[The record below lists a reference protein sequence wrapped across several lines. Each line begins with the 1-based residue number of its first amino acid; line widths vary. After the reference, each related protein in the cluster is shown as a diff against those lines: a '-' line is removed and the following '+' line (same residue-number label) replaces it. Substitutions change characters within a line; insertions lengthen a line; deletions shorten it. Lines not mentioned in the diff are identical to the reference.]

1 MDKLMTVAISSD
13 AGSLAAI
20 EAARERIAGRV
31 RRTETT
37 ASAALTQ
44 RFGQPVFLKCEHRQ
58 LTGSFKLRGA
68 TNALLS
74 LPPEVRRRGVVTVST
89 GNHGRA
95 LAHAAAAEGVRCVVC
110 LSTLVPA
117 NKVAAI
123 SAAGAEPHVGGASQ
137 DDAQQ
142 EAEKLVAEQGLVLI
156 PPFDDPNVIDGQ
168 GTLGLEIVEDVPD
181 LELVVVPL
189 SGGGLAAGVA
199 AAVTGVRPRVRV
211 IGVSMECGAAMHA
224 SLLAGHPVQ
233 VDEVPTL
240 ADALGGGIGLDN
252 RYTFAMARGLL
263 NDVVLLS
270 EAEIAAAIRYA
281 QAVEGETLEGAGA
294 VAIGA
299 LLAGKAA
306 PRGPVVAILSGGNID
321 PALHRR
327 ILAGADNVEER
338 A

>member
-1 MDKLMTVAISSD
+1 MSPNAV
-13 AGSLAAI
+13 SLAAI
-20 EAARERIAGRV
+20 EAARARIADRV
-31 RRTETT
+31 RRTEIA

-44 RFGQPVFLKCEHRQ
+44 HTGQPVFLKCEHRQ

-74 LPPEVRRRGVVTVST
+74 LPPETRRRGVVTVST

-117 NKVAAI
+117 HKIAAI

-137 DDAQQ
+137 DDAQ
-142 EAEKLVAEQGLVLI
+142 EAAEKLVAEQHLVLI
-156 PPFDDPNVIDGQ
+156 SPFDDPDVIAGQ
-168 GTLGLEIVEDVPD
+168 GTLGLEIVQDVPD

-199 AAVTGVRPRVRV
+199 AAVKGLRPRVRV
-211 IGVSMECGAAMHA
+211 VGVSMERGAAMHE
-224 SLLAGHPVQ
+224 SLLAGHPVP
-233 VDEVPTL
+233 VEEVPTL

-252 RYTFAMARGLL
+252 RYTFAMVRDLL
-263 NDVVLLS
+263 DDVVLLT

-281 QAVEGETLEGAGA
+281 HAVEGATLEGAGA
-294 VAIGA
+294 VSIGA
-299 LLAGKAA
+299 LLTGKVT
-306 PRGPVVAILSGGNID
+306 PRGPSVAILSGGNID

-327 ILAGADNVEER
+327 IVGGAEEQGSGGQLTP
-338 A
+338 

>member
-1 MDKLMTVAISSD
+1 MSPDTL
-13 AGSLAAI
+13 SLAAI
-20 EAARERIAGRV
+20 KAACERIAGRV
-31 RRTETT
+31 RRTETL

-44 RFGQPVFLKCEHRQ
+44 RIGQPVFLKCEHRQ

-74 LPPEVRRRGVVTVST
+74 LPPETRRRGVVTVST

-95 LAHAAAAEGVRCVVC
+95 LAHAAAADGVRCVVC

-117 NKVAAI
+117 NKIAAI

-137 DDAQQ
+137 DEAQQ
-142 EAEKLVAEQGLVLI
+142 AAEKLVAEQRLVLI
-156 PPFDDPNVIDGQ
+156 PPFDDPDVIAGQ

-181 LELVVVPL
+181 LELIVVPL

-199 AAVTGVRPRVRV
+199 AAVKGLRPQVRV
-211 IGVSMECGAAMHA
+211 VGVSMERGAAMHA
-224 SLLAGHPVQ
+224 SLLAGLPVP

-252 RYTFAMARGLL
+252 RYTFALVRSLL
-263 NDVVLLS
+263 DEVVLLT

-281 QAVEGETLEGAGA
+281 HAVEGETLEGAGA

-299 LLAGKAA
+299 LLSGKVV
-306 PRGPVVAILSGGNID
+306 PRGPAVAILSGGNID

-327 ILAGADNVEER
+327 ILEGTDTVQEHA
-338 A
+338 

>member
-1 MDKLMTVAISSD
+1 MTISSD
-13 AGSLAAI
+13 TVSLAAI
-20 EAARERIAGRV
+20 EAARERIADRV
-31 RRTETT
+31 RRTETV
-37 ASAALTQ
+37 ASAALSG
-44 RFGQPVFLKCEHRQ
+44 RFGYPVFLKCEHRQ

-74 LPPEVRRRGVVTVST
+74 LSPEIRRRGVVTVST

-95 LAHAAAAEGVRCVVC
+95 LAHASAVEGVRCVVC

-117 NKVAAI
+117 NKIAAI
-123 SAAGAEPHVGGASQ
+123 SAAGAEPHVAGASQ

-156 PPFDDPNVIDGQ
+156 SPFDDPNVIAGQ
-168 GTLGLEIVEDVPD
+168 GTISLEIIQDVPD
-181 LELVVVPL
+181 LELIVVPL

-199 AAVTGVRPRVRV
+199 AAAKGLRPQMRVV
-211 IGVSMECGAAMHA
+211 GVSMERGAAMHA
-224 SLLAGHPVQ
+224 SLLAGHPVP
-233 VDEVPTL
+233 VEEVPTL

-252 RYTFAMARGLL
+252 RYTFAMVRSLL
-263 NDVVLLS
+263 DDAVLLT
-270 EAEIAAAIRYA
+270 EAEIASAVRHAH
-281 QAVEGETLEGAGA
+281 AVEGETLEGAGA

-299 LLAGKAA
+299 LLSGKVV
-306 PRGPVVAILSGGNID
+306 PRGPCVAILSGGNID

-327 ILAGADNVEER
+327 ILAGADTAEER

>member
-1 MDKLMTVAISSD
+1 MAIATSPD
-13 AGSLAAI
+13 AVSLAAI
-20 EAARERIAGRV
+20 EAARARIAGRV

-44 RFGQPVFLKCEHRQ
+44 RIGYPVILKCEHRQ

-74 LPPEVRRRGVVTVST
+74 LTPEVRRRGVVTVST

-117 NKVAAI
+117 NKIAAI
-123 SAAGAEPHVGGASQ
+123 RAAGAEPHVGGASQ

-142 EAEKLVAEQGLVLI
+142 AADKLVAEQHLVLI
-156 PPFDDPNVIDGQ
+156 PPFDDPDVIAGQ

-199 AAVTGVRPRVRV
+199 AAVKGLRPRVRV
-211 IGVSMECGAAMHA
+211 VGVSMERGAAMHV
-224 SLLAGHPVQ
+224 SLLAGRPVP
-233 VDEVPTL
+233 VEEVPTL
-240 ADALGGGIGLDN
+240 ADALGGGIGIDN
-252 RYTFAMARGLL
+252 RYTFAMVRGLL
-263 NDVVLLS
+263 DDVVLLT
-270 EAEIAAAIRYA
+270 EAEIAAAIRHA
-281 QAVEGETLEGAGA
+281 HAVEGETLEGAGA

-299 LLAGKAA
+299 LLAGKVA
-306 PRGPVVAILSGGNID
+306 PRGPSVAILSGGNID
-321 PALHRR
+321 PGLHRR
-327 ILAGADNVEER
+327 ILAGADTVEER

>member
-1 MDKLMTVAISSD
+1 MTTFPYPHAV
-13 AGSLAAI
+13 SLAAI
-20 EAARERIAGRV
+20 HTARERIAGRV

-37 ASAALTQ
+37 ASATLSQ
-44 RFGQPVFLKCEHRQ
+44 RAGRPVFLKQEHRQ

-123 SAAGAEPHVGGASQ
+123 RAAGAEPHIGGASQ

-142 EAEKLVAEQGLVLI
+142 EAEKLVADQGLILI
-156 PPFDDPNVIDGQ
+156 PPFDDPNVIAGQ
-168 GTLGLEIVEDVPD
+168 GMLGLEIVEDVPD
-181 LELVVVPL
+181 LELIVVPL

-199 AAVTGVRPRVRV
+199 AAVKGLRPDARVV
-211 IGVSMECGAAMHA
+211 GVSMERGAAMHV
-224 SLLAGHPVQ
+224 SLLAGHPVL

-252 RYTFAMARGLL
+252 RYTFAMVHGLL
-263 NDVVLLS
+263 DDVVLLS

-281 QAVEGETLEGAGA
+281 HAVEGQTLEGAGA

-299 LLAGKAA
+299 LLSSKVV
-306 PRGPVVAILSGGNID
+306 PRGPAVAILSGGNID
-321 PALHRR
+321 PESHRR
-327 ILAGADNVEER
+327 ILAGADAVEER